1 MANCEACIHAYDNNV
16 SPQARPHVSEPPMD
30 DMILSHGQNPCAYD
44 LGALIERTADV
55 HENYGHIMSNCGEFI
70 GNEEIEVSDPS
81 HKVQLMMD
89 CARYLAVLNQT
100 LSGFIVPL
108 RHEAPRF
115 LSYRANPVARNQQRR

>member
-1 MANCEACIHAYDNNV
+1 MG
-16 SPQARPHVSEPPMD
+16 
-30 DMILSHGQNPCAYD
+30 DMILSNGFWPCAYD
-44 LGALIERTADV
+44 LGALIERVADV
-55 HENYGHIMSNCGEFI
+55 HEKMGRIMPNYNEFFK
-70 GNEEIEVSDPS
+70 NEEIQVSDAS
-81 HKVQLMMD
+81 HKVQLMID